1 MGTNTAPMGTNNAS
15 IRPRR
20 RIYLLALAVVAC
32 LAATAPGAG
41 ARELGSDEDPPF
53 TNDRLAQEELAWAE
67 ENLEAANRRL
77 AERASEFDALVAEAA
92 ELVDEEQALILGV
105 IESRNRAADFL
116 VASYVTGRYG
126 DLNAEL
132 LALDHLIDALY
143 LQTLLEARA
152 GAIAGAYDDY
162 ERLLEEAGS
171 RLVFVVDRIDVV
183 HRDMQLAQRD
193 IPLLEERLAEAR
205 WVASVAEIHG
215 VADREMAHRGR
226 VDPTPAQWAALRQ
239 CESTNNYLV
248 NTGNGYYGA
257 YQFDQSTWESV
268 GGSGRPHWAEPVIQ
282 DARARLL
289 YSRRGWFPWPICGRH
304 LR

>member
-1 MGTNTAPMGTNNAS
+1 MGTNNTS
-15 IRPRR
+15 LRPRR
-20 RIYLLALAVVAC
+20 WGYLMALAVLAGVA
-32 LAATAPGAG
+32 AIAPGAT

-53 TNDRLAQEELAWAE
+53 TNHRLAQEELDWAE
-67 ENLEAANRRL
+67 ENLAAANRRL
-77 AERASEFDALVAEAA
+77 AERAAEFDGLVAEAA
-92 ELVDEEQALILGV
+92 DLVGLERVLIRDV
-105 IESRNRAADFL
+105 IESRNRAADYL
-116 VASYVTGRYG
+116 VASYMTGRFG
-126 DLNAEL
+126 SLSGEL

-152 GAIAGAYDDY
+152 GAIADAYSEY

-171 RLVFVVDRIDVV
+171 RLVLVIDRIDVV
-183 HRDMQLAQRD
+183 HRDIQLAQRD

-205 WVASVAEIHG
+205 WVASIAAIHG
-215 VADREMAHRGR
+215 EADREMARRGR
-226 VDPTPAQWAALRQ
+226 RDPTPAQWAALRN

-268 GGSGRPHWAEPVIQ
+268 GGTGRPHWAAPVVQ

-289 YSRRGWFPWPICGRH
+289 SARRGWFPWPICGRH

>member
-1 MGTNTAPMGTNNAS
+1 MGANSTS
-15 IRPRR
+15 LRPRR
-20 RIYLLALAVVAC
+20 RGYLIAPAVVAC
-32 LAATAPGAG
+32 LAAITPGAT
-41 ARELGSDEDPPF
+41 ARELGSEENPPI

-67 ENLEAANRRL
+67 ENLEAARRRT
-77 AERASEFDALVAEAA
+77 AERQGEFDALVGEAA
-92 ELVDEEQALILGV
+92 DLVGLERVLIHDL
-105 IESRNRAADFL
+105 IESRDRAADYL
-116 VASYVTGRYG
+116 VESYMTGRFG
-126 DLNAEL
+126 VLTAEL

-143 LQTLLEARA
+143 LQALIEARV
-152 GAIAGAYDDY
+152 GAITAAYDDY
-162 ERLLEEAGS
+162 ESLLEEAGD

-183 HRDMQLAQRD
+183 HRDIQLAQRD

-205 WVASVAEIHG
+205 WVASIAAIHG
-215 VADREMAHRGR
+215 EADREMADRGR
-226 VDPTPAQWAALRQ
+226 TDPTPAQWAALRD

-268 GGSGRPHWAEPVIQ
+268 GGTGRPHWAEPEVQ

-289 YSRRGWFPWPICGRH
+289 YSRRGWQPWPICGRY